1 MAVQAL
7 SRSAAD
13 RIHGILIFTVGCRP
27 LKNYFDVRLP
37 GCQSIQNQSFFRF
50 TPERVKCRR
59 LRGASFNA
67 QSRRTAMSRK
77 KWAILWALGA
87 GGAAMGLAHA
97 ADIPQLNVKLGLWE
111 VTTHPQVNGNL

>member
-1 MAVQAL
+1 MPVQAL
-7 SRSAAD
+7 SSSAAD
-13 RIHGILIFTVGCRP
+13 RIHGILIFTIGRHP
-27 LKNYFDVRLP
+27 LKNYFDVRPP

-50 TPERVKCRR
+50 TPERVRCRR

-87 GGAAMGLAHA
+87 GGAAKGVGA
-97 ADIPQLNVKLGLWE
+97 APDIPTL
-111 VTTHPQVNGNL
+111 